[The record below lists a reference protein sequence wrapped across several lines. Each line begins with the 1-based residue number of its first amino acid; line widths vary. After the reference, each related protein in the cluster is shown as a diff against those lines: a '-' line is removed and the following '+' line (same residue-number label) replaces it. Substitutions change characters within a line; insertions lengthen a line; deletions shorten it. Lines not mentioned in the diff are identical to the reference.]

1 MTTERDNEPYAI
13 NTLEPGESMVHLPGP
28 VGGEIYQRLAQIMAE
43 VPAIAKDQKNQQQGY
58 AFRGID
64 DLFNALHS
72 LFAKHEVVVLPEVL
86 RAEYVQQLAGS
97 NQNLATDARLLIR
110 YNFVTTDGSS
120 ASMTVQGE
128 SRDYADKATG
138 QAMSAGYKIGLLEM
152 FLIPLEE
159 TRDADSQSPTIE
171 DPLTLEEV
179 EERAEVAAK
188 MQLVEILGSNTAAA
202 TFWETHQGM
211 NHAEIVEAAIQVKAD
226 DTEAGDAT
234 EDPEAK
240 VWNDQAYQKL
250 VEGKVPAR
258 KTQLQQG
265 INDMAV
271 TGGKEDFVAALIEA
285 GSVLLDLS
293 VADLKVLYL
302 ALQQEL
308 MTDG

>member
-1 MTTERDNEPYAI
+1 MTVPKIT
-13 NTLEPGESMVHLPGP
+13 TVEPGVQVMNVPAP
-28 VGGEIYQRLAQIMAE
+28 ARGGEIYQRLAYIMAE

-64 DLFNALHS
+64 DVFNALHG

-86 RAEYVQQLAGS
+86 EVEYVQQLAGQ
-97 NQNLATDARLLIR
+97 NQKLATDARCLIR
-110 YNFVTTDGSS
+110 YNFVTVDGSS

-152 FLIPLEE
+152 FLIPLEGSPE
-159 TRDADSQSPTIE
+159 ADSQSPEIE
-171 DPLTLEEV
+171 DPLTPEEV
-179 EERAEVAAK
+179 ERRAEVAVK
-188 MQLVEILGSNTAAA
+188 KKLVEILGTKNLAAS
-202 TFWETHQGM
+202 FWETHQGM
-211 NHAEIVEAAIQVKAD
+211 AFAELLEAAQQKVLD
-226 DTEAGDAT
+226 DQEAGDST
-234 EDPEAK
+234 EDPDVEAK

-271 TGGKEDFVAALIEA
+271 NGGKEEWVATQLEDR
-285 GSVLLDLS
+285 VLLDLS

-302 ALQQEL
+302 GLQKEL
-308 MTDG
+308 TSG